1 MAAYNYQDIDVRF
14 DGPILELKNGD
25 FIEEEQTFTDSKGV
39 EIKKWKVHKVDYLSL
54 KCFLD
59 YTCLLYPLQ
68 LVASNRMINPEILNI
83 ARSECKKNRSNLM
96 RDLNVIK
103 NRIGLYRGFLPYMA
117 LSFNNNSWLC
127 MKEFEI
133 DKMPETDH
141 DKELYLEQK
150 IEP

>member
-1 MAAYNYQDIDVRF
+1 MAAFNYQDIDIRF
-14 DGPILELKNGD
+14 DGPLLELKNAE
-25 FIEEEQTFTDSKGV
+25 FIEEEQTILDDKGV
-39 EIKKWKVHKVDYLSL
+39 EIEKKKVYKVDYLSL

-59 YTCLLYPLQ
+59 FTCLLYPLQ

-83 ARSECKKNRSNLM
+83 ARSECKKKRSTLV

-127 MKEFEI
+127 NDEFEM

-141 DKELYLEQK
+141 D
-150 IEP
+150 